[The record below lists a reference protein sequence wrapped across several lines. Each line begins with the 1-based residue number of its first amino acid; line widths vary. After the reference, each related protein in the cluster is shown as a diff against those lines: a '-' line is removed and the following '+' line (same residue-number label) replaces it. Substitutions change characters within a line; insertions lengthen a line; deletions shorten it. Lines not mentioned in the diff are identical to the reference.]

1 MTGKRLIHII
11 ASVTYS
17 IAQISQGL
25 FFHPYQTM
33 QSLLREKVFFW
44 LTLLP
49 TAIWIFARL
58 IWGLVIVPLVRSVF
72 SCSQTGFWGCE
83 LLPFF
88 TRWLFYFCL
97 LWQLVLL
104 YLFVRFIYA
113 FAQGRK

>member
-1 MTGKRLIHII
+1 MMLRQLMHIVS
-11 ASVTYS
+11 SVAYS
-17 IAQISQGL
+17 VAQISQGL

-49 TAIWIFARL
+49 MGIWVVARL
-58 IWGLVIVPLVRSVF
+58 VWGLMIVPLVRLVF
-72 SCSQTGFWGCE
+72 SCSATNFWGCQ
-83 LLPFF
+83 LIPFF
-88 TRWLFYFCL
+88 THWLWYFCV